1 MMEAS
6 TPGHDAPPVRIGGLA
21 AMRALAHPT
30 RVRMVH
36 LLRTE
41 TLSASELGRR
51 LKIQFGSAQ
60 YHLRTLERAAI
71 ARRVGER
78 RKHGGVEVLF
88 EVPHSLWVD
97 YDPDA
102 PLGMREAVHRAYLTE
117 LQRRLDAGDAEPDPL
132 DTDRDVLSTRELELR
147 PEDLPAATQAL
158 HVFLHRLDE
167 LALER
172 PSEDSLPFTAAVQF
186 FRTPRSA
193 SQHPDEP
200 EADP

>member
-6 TPGHDAPPVRIGGLA
+6 TGHDAPPVRIGGLA

-78 RKHGGVEVLF
+78 RKHGGIEVLF

-186 FRTPRSA
+186 FRIPRSA